1 MGYKVKYD
9 LPQDCMNEFQELDL
23 EIVPLQT
30 KPLCVSRHR
39 GYLGFTHGRLQS
51 RDKHTNHS
59 NMLEVYAKPPGDLH
73 LDYAEGQ
80 GLHDAFISLQ
90 WVLRLAHNRRT
101 DVADTPFS
109 RTPILAALAADA
121 TRGQC

>member
-51 RDKHTNHS
+51 GDKHADHS
-59 NMLEVYAKPPGDLH
+59 NTA
-73 LDYAEGQ
+73 
-80 GLHDAFISLQ
+80 
-90 WVLRLAHNRRT
+90 
-101 DVADTPFS
+101 
-109 RTPILAALAADA
+109 
-121 TRGQC
+121 